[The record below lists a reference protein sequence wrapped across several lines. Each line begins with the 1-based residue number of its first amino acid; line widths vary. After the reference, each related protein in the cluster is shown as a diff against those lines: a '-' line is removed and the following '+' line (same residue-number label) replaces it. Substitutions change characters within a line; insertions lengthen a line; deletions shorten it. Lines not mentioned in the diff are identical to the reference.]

1 MAPRLSIFAGRTE
14 RTIAASRVVLAA
26 WSLFAIWLDPT
37 EPARY
42 VVQTY
47 SLHALYVLY
56 SISLAAVM
64 WNRSTTGRL
73 PLATHI
79 ADVVLFSVFQYLTL
93 GPSSPFFVYFVFSL
107 FCGALRWDWRG
118 TLSASALVLTSYVAM
133 GAWMSRTLG
142 PTEFELNRFIIRIAY
157 LAMVGLLLAYL
168 GQHEIRLRA
177 EIERL
182 ARWPSTANLDTTDA
196 LQRLIAHAAGLLG
209 AGRALVAWDIQDEP
223 WQRIAVWRSG
233 ELSITRTGPEE
244 CTPLVPAALAG
255 AAYVCDDGV
264 TDTSRVRGAH
274 ADTAFEWRG
283 LPIHAALQAR
293 LGGTGLAS
301 APFNSGRV
309 SGRIFFSDLG
319 HHATETLSLT
329 EVVAREVGSSLDQM
343 ESSEQLRELAVREQR
358 VRLARD
364 LHDGVLQSLTGI
376 RYELQAVATNLAD
389 EPADAARD
397 RLLAMER
404 ALAIE
409 QRELRLFI
417 DELKP
422 DRGPGAGLSGRM
434 EALRERVA
442 LEWKL
447 PVTIRLTPPA
457 QALPLELEE
466 AVVLMAHEAI
476 VNAMKHAHPTCVHV
490 EIRSEPGLLH
500 LAVSNDGHGFPFQGN
515 YDQDAVETWRLGSAS
530 LRERAASL
538 GGRMSIDSTPSGS
551 RVNIAVPLERAT
563 H

>member
-1 MAPRLSIFAGRTE
+1 VALTLSIFAGRTE

-47 SLHALYVLY
+47 SLHALYVIY
-56 SISLAAVM
+56 SIILAAVM

-79 ADVVLFSVFQYLTL
+79 ADVVLFSMFQYLTL

-118 TLSASALVLTSYVAM
+118 TLKASALVLTSYVAM

-142 PTEFELNRFIIRIAY
+142 PTEFELNRFIIRVAY

-168 GQHEIRLRA
+168 GQHEMRLRA

-182 ARWPSTANLDTTDA
+182 ARWPSTANLDATDA
-196 LQRLIAHAAGLLG
+196 LQRLISHAAGLLG
-209 AGRALVAWDIQDEP
+209 AGRALLVWETGDEP
-223 WQRIAVWRSG
+223 WRRVATWHEGALRVARI
-233 ELSITRTGPEE
+233 GPEE
-244 CTPLVPAALAG
+244 GAPAVPPALAG
-255 AAYVCDDGV
+255 ASFVCVDAIGDAA
-264 TDTSRVRGAH
+264 RVRASGPEGLFHWQGA
-274 ADTAFEWRG
+274 
-283 LPIHAALQAR
+283 PIEASLHAR
-293 LGGTGLAS
+293 LEGSGLAS
-301 APFNSGRV
+301 APFRTDRV
-309 SGRIFFSDLG
+309 EGRIFFSDLG
-319 HHATETLSLT
+319 QPATETLSLT
-329 EVVAREVGSSLDQM
+329 EVVAREVASSLDQM
-343 ESSEQLRELAVREQR
+343 QSSEQMKEIAAREQR
-358 VRLARD
+358 MRLARD

-376 RYELQAVATNLAD
+376 RYEMQMLATQIAS
-389 EPADAARD
+389 EPYDTTRD

-417 DELKP
+417 DELRP
-422 DRGPGAGLSGRM
+422 DRGPGIGLRGRL

-447 PVTIRLTPPA
+447 PVTIRAAPA
-457 QALPLELEE
+457 VLSLPAPIEE

-476 VNAMKHAHPTCVHV
+476 VNAMKHAQPTRVTV
-490 EIRSEPGLLH
+490 EIGTDEGVLH
-500 LAVSNDGHGFPFQGN
+500 LVVSNDGRGFPFLGC
-515 YDQDAVETWRLGSAS
+515 YDADTVAAMGLGSTS

-538 GGRMSIDSTPSGS
+538 GGRMSIESTLAGS
-551 RVNIAVPLERAT
+551 RVDIAVPLGAV
-563 H
+563 